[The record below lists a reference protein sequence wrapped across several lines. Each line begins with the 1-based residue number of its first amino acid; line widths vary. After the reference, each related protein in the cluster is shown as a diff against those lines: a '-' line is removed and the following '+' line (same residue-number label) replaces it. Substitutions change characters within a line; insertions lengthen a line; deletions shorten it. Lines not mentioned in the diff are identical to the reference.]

1 MPEFNTPSKGNPV
14 TPSKGDPV
22 TPSTGN
28 PSQPSTGDPVT
39 PDTGSPV
46 TPSTGNPVTPD
57 TGTAVTPDK
66 GTPVTPDKG
75 TPVTPYNPVTGM
87 GDTDASDSSSSS
99 EKFARDAEEDSKW
112 FESQMGNG
120 NGEDYGSYMKPENGT
135 SSLDFSQLA
144 NMNAEEQQA
153 FLQQAFA
160 SACEQGQISEG
171 ARTAVGLDGIG
182 LDITQRDK
190 SGQYDIPLRA
200 VLYAEATSLGLVNK
214 EDGSLNQD
222 RAKELM
228 GKDMTEWSAEDKSSL
243 DTILDVNKNVSDYCV
258 GKDNLMADFNKIQIS
273 TMFDSMDEM
282 KDFEWMKDIQ
292 GSILSGSPEA
302 MAGIQAFSTAMNPNS
317 AVKDY
322 NVKISSKDMEQ
333 ADEYLKLMEAAKEGK
348 LTPEMAQ
355 QGFDSMEK
363 ANEGFSLSNWWS
375 GLWKGQNEKDSS
387 VQTENTESKESNKFF
402 DFENGK
408 FGPVQKEGNGLV
420 IDLPG
425 TNDLHLGATK
435 ENQQSGRLF
444 GFVEA
449 GMSTDEQ
456 MSAAAKGGLAGY
468 QAGMSKGLK
477 QLPAEGEMPNP
488 TTMEYRGQSA
498 TVQGMNTAEAG
509 QRGAEAEA
517 QFGDLLK
524 KEEAAQMAKQMGE

>member
-28 PSQPSTGDPVT
+28 PSAPSMGNPVV
-39 PDTGSPV
+39 PNTGSPV

-57 TGTAVTPDK
+57 KGTPVTPDK

-75 TPVTPYNPVTGM
+75 TPVTPYNPVTGE
-87 GDTDASDSSSSS
+87 GDKDAGDSAYVGGSVT
-99 EKFARDAEEDSKW
+99 RGLGEDSKW
-112 FESQMGNG
+112 FENQNG
-120 NGEDYGSYMKPENGT
+120 DDYGSYMKPGSGT
-135 SSLDFSQLA
+135 VSSLDFSQLA
-144 NMNAEEQQA
+144 NMSAEEQQA

-160 SACEQGQISEG
+160 SACQQGQISEG

-182 LDITQRDK
+182 LDITQRTKNGD
-190 SGQYDIPLRA
+190 YDIPLRA
-200 VLYAEATSLGLVNK
+200 VLYAEANSMGLVNK

-228 GKDMTEWSAEDKSSL
+228 GKDMNEWSAEDKSSL
-243 DTILDVNKNVSDYCV
+243 ETILGVNKNVSDYCV
-258 GKDNLMADFNKIQIS
+258 APGMFGFFNKDKGTIAS
-273 TMFDSMDEM
+273 MFDSMDEM
-282 KDFEWMKDIQ
+282 KDFAWMKDMQ
-292 GSILSGSPEA
+292 GAILSGSPEA
-302 MAGIQAFSTAMNPNS
+302 MAGIQAFSTAMNPDS

-322 NVKISSKDMEQ
+322 NVQLSSSDMLQ
-333 ADEYLKLMEAAKEGK
+333 ADKYLELMEAAKQGK
-348 LTPEMAQ
+348 LTPEMAE
-355 QGFDSMEK
+355 QGFVDMQRQHDMNQKYGWMFSMKDNQNGMENPT
-363 ANEGFSLSNWWS
+363 NESQS
-375 GLWKGQNEKDSS
+375 QE
-387 VQTENTESKESNKFF
+387 KESSHKFF

-408 FGPVQKEGNGLV
+408 FGPFQKQGNGLV

-444 GFVEA
+444 GFVD
-449 GMSTDEQ
+449 GSMSTEEQ
-456 MSAAAKGGLAGY
+456 MSAAVKGGLAGY

-477 QLPAEGEMPNP
+477 QLPADGEMPNP
-488 TTMEYRGQSA
+488 TTMEYRGQST
-498 TVQGMNTAEAG
+498 TVKGVNTAEAG